1 MAIDTIKS
9 TAVLDGAIT
18 NDDLA
23 NDIAINTS
31 GAITTTGAF
40 TSQGIDDNSNA
51 TAITIDSSENVL
63 ITKTATGISTIGSEL
78 KSTGE
83 LLATV
88 NNDACAFLN
97 RKSSDGDIINLRKD
111 GSTVGNIGAFGS
123 AGVYIAAPTSG
134 GSALVFNDNAPILYP
149 AKNNSGT
156 IAVADNAIDLGAS
169 GVRFKDAYLSGG
181 VYLGGTGAVN
191 KLDDY
196 EEGTWTPI
204 LRGST
209 GSPSGQSYSQQTGTY
224 TKVGRKVHLQAYISV
239 ANIGTGMNGTYAYIA
254 GFPFAVSSGNSNYST
269 GSFSYLHQLGQNVN
283 SLHAYGNQGTDFA
296 YVVYQNGAGTTSAY
310 LSPAGWGSTP
320 SVMFGMTYFTPA

>member
-9 TAVLDGAIT
+9 TAVLDGAIAT
-18 NDDLA
+18 ADLA

-97 RKSSDGDIINLRKD
+97 RKSSDGDIISLRKD
-111 GSTVGNIGAFGS
+111 GSTVGAIGTTG
-123 AGVYIAAPTSG
+123 GDVTIDG
-134 GSALVFNDNAPILYP
+134 GSEHTGLRFESTQITPRHNSAYS
-149 AKNNSGT
+149 NNWTGLGT
-156 IAVADNAIDLGAS
+156 AS
-169 GVRFKDAYLSGG
+169 NRFKDLYLGDG
-181 VYLGGTGAVN
+181 IYLGGTGAAN

-196 EEGTWTPI
+196 EEGTWTVQEKNGQGGTMTTNRAHYTKIGNLVHAFASVEVGTTTNNNTLNFTLPFASSI
-204 LRGST
+204 NGYYLGAGSVSYHQLAT
-209 GSPSGQSYSQQTGTY
+209 GQSNNLRPNIENAADNVFFFYGDNSSPDVKVTAAQASTKRMDFYVTY
-224 TKVGRKVHLQAYISV
+224 HT
-239 ANIGTGMNGTYAYIA
+239 
-254 GFPFAVSSGNSNYST
+254 
-269 GSFSYLHQLGQNVN
+269 
-283 SLHAYGNQGTDFA
+283 HA
-296 YVVYQNGAGTTSAY
+296 
-310 LSPAGWGSTP
+310 
-320 SVMFGMTYFTPA
+320 

>member
-63 ITKTATGISTIGSEL
+63 ITKTATGIATVGSEL
-78 KSTGE
+78 KATGE

-97 RKSSDGDIINLRKD
+97 RKSSDGEIINLRKD
-111 GSTVGNIGAFGS
+111 GSTVGAIGTTG
-123 AGVYIAAPTSG
+123 GDVTIDG
-134 GSALVFNDNAPILYP
+134 GSEHTGLRFESTQITPRHNSAYS
-149 AKNNSGT
+149 NNWTGLGT
-156 IAVADNAIDLGAS
+156 AS
-169 GVRFKDAYLSGG
+169 NRFKDLYLGDG
-181 VYLGGTGAVN
+181 IYLGGTGAAN

-196 EEGTWTPI
+196 EEGTWTVQEKNGQGGTMTTNRAHYTKIGNLVHAFASVEVGTTTNNNTLNFTLPFASSI
-204 LRGST
+204 NGYYLGAGSVSYHQLAT
-209 GSPSGQSYSQQTGTY
+209 GQSNNLRPNIENAADNVFFFYGDNSSPDVKVTAAQASTKRMDFYVTY
-224 TKVGRKVHLQAYISV
+224 HT
-239 ANIGTGMNGTYAYIA
+239 
-254 GFPFAVSSGNSNYST
+254 
-269 GSFSYLHQLGQNVN
+269 
-283 SLHAYGNQGTDFA
+283 HA
-296 YVVYQNGAGTTSAY
+296 
-310 LSPAGWGSTP
+310 
-320 SVMFGMTYFTPA
+320 